1 MKSATLV
8 FEENSVYGSRNGA
21 HNVLLITANDKN
33 NMFLKSKAMRTG
45 VISAPTMLPRSEMLK
60 VERSTRGFTS
70 DPKLTRVQEMKQAG
84 LFEKLSGPK
93 KRMYT
98 PMDQMNFSA
107 CHKV

>member
-1 MKSATLV
+1 VKSATLV

-98 PMDQMNFSA
+98 PMD
-107 CHKV
+107 